1 MRWVLA
7 LLAAIVGAAP
17 MGSVHPAGLAPV
29 SCRIMAEAVTGGVR
43 LVGVATSSADMAASY
58 SLLAEKSGAS
68 GNSRLIQNGDAV
80 LTASGDTQLGE
91 MFIGIQRGDVYSAQL
106 DVMWPG
112 GTASCMQTG
121 EHRS

>member
-1 MRWVLA
+1 
-7 LLAAIVGAAP
+7 
-17 MGSVHPAGLAPV
+17 
-29 SCRIMAEAVTGGVR
+29 MAEAVTGGVR